1 MKQHSLSSIWIFH
14 GANGKF
20 TSGVFTT
27 RDLAEN
33 WIVTHSLTGILTK
46 YPIDIGVYDWAIEM
60 SYFKAKNETQTQPE
74 FIQKFT
80 TASQEHYHYENGKL
94 D

>member
-1 MKQHSLSSIWIFH
+1 MNSTELSSVWVFH

-20 TSGVFTT
+20 CSGVFTT
-27 RDLAEN
+27 RELAEN
-33 WIVTHSLTGILTK
+33 WVSEYELTGVLTE
-46 YPIDIGVYDWAIEM
+46 YPLDISAYDWAIKM
-60 SYFKAKNETQTQPE
+60 NFFTPKNELQIQPE

-80 TASQEHYHYENGKL
+80 TASQEHYHYEAGSS